1 MLEFFRLL
9 LVVFLV
15 LHGIGHIIWFLAAW
29 TPISAGV
36 KDGPWILPGDV
47 TIRSPIGKLLGLL
60 ALAVMLIFVFSALL
74 LLLNERA
81 WAGWAEMAVFL
92 SLGRDGRVPVVR
104 GGRALAAS
112 VARLDAHQRHRRQPR
127 AHVPLRA
134 GAQC

>member
-60 ALAVMLIFVFSALL
+60 ALAVILIFVFSALL

-92 SLGRDGRVPVVR
+92 SFAAVVPWLRQSPGSMPINVIAANL
-104 GGRALAAS
+104 ALMFLFALELS
-112 VARLDAHQRHRRQPR
+112 VDLTA
-127 AHVPLRA
+127 
-134 GAQC
+134 